1 MAFVVSTYLW
11 RYTKL
16 IPFVITFLRWIDN
29 ILIFWCCFCLFV
41 FRDFDHLYIAMFWF
55 NVTYSENIAMLHF
68 KKLKPFYFVWLRL
81 LEVQLC
87 RKFLY
92 LPSGFRYVKN
102 CDCWSWTID
111 RNRFNHISSNNF
123 FCEECSGRPSF
134 DCTVLFSFLLKQV
147 SDFKINYSKLV

>member
-16 IPFVITFLRWIDN
+16 IPFLITFLHWIDN

-55 NVTYSENIAMLHF
+55 NLTYSENIAMLHF
-68 KKLKPFYFVWLRL
+68 QKLKPFYFVWLRL

-87 RKFLY
+87 CKFLY

-123 FCEECSGRPSF
+123 FVKNVEVDPLSI
-134 DCTVLFSFLLKQV
+134 VLFCLVSCSNKFLT
-147 SDFKINYSKLV
+147 SINYSKLV